1 MTGFIILGKL
11 TGWSGSNVGDWEA
24 LQGSEQKDTFHQI
37 KIANEI
43 KHVISFQKQIMD
55 LLFKLVVLQIGKDL
69 KQFHTNNK
77 LRFNIQLTQKGIVK

>member
-55 LLFKLVVLQIGKDL
+55 LLFKLVVLHLREDL
-69 KQFHTNNK
+69 QQFHTNNK
-77 LRFNIQLTQKGIVK
+77 LHI